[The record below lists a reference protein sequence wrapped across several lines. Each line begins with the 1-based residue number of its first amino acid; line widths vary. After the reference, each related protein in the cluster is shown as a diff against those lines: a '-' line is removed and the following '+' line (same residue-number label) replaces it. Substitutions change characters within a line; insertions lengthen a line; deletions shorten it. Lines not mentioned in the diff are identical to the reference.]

1 MGYQQTARN
10 INEPTFNSQE
20 EADKY
25 ADWIISFQNRPLD
38 FALTFW
44 PWGEGPL
51 TNRKLEDWQFEMLLN
66 LQTRLL
72 SDEINELTALR
83 EGRIYNAVYR
93 YARPAGHGVGKTAG
107 FAILIHWFASC
118 HPNSEGVVTASTE
131 AQLQSKTWRELRKWQ
146 EMALNGWQFEWSATK
161 YKHRGKP
168 ETWFME
174 AKSWSET
181 NPSSF
186 AGTHEKYVFIG
197 FDESSGIHPLIWE
210 AVEGA
215 LTTGKCFFFAF
226 GNPVEP
232 SGGFFDVCH
241 LYAHRWD
248 IKTLDARS
256 VSFANLGEIQNWMD
270 DHGEDSDFFRV
281 RVRGEFPKSSA
292 NQFIEQSLVAA
303 ARKRV
308 IDWRDVPR
316 AHPRLMGVDVA
327 RQGGDR
333 NVIILR
339 QGRKMAPRIQRFYE
353 RDLMKVANTV
363 ARAIRELKP
372 DIVYIDEVGIGAGV
386 VDRLQQMG
394 YDMVIGVQSGSKA
407 GFSDRDKLIYGNLR
421 ALMWTR
427 MRDWLHTADIADDP
441 ELETDLCGPT
451 QSYQTRTNLI
461 LVESKDD
468 MRARGLAS
476 PDIGDALAMTF
487 SELAPTRQ
495 VGSRSAEP
503 DAV

>member
-1 MGYQQTARN
+1 MGYTQGSRN
-10 INEPTFNSQE
+10 IGEPQFGSPE
-20 EADKY
+20 EAQKY
-25 ADWIISFQNRPLD
+25 ADWIVSFQNRPLD
-38 FALTFW
+38 FALTMW
-44 PWGEGPL
+44 RWGEGEL
-51 TNRKLEDWQFEMLLN
+51 ANRKLEDWQWEMLHN
-66 LQTRLL
+66 LQVRLL
-72 SDEINELTALR
+72 ADEANELEAARL
-83 EGRIYNAVYR
+83 GKIYNAVYR

-107 FAILIHWFASC
+107 FAMLIHWFASC
-118 HPNSEGVVTASTE
+118 HPHSEGVVTASTE

-146 EMALNGWQFEWSATK
+146 LIALNGWMFEWSATK
-161 YKHRGKP
+161 YKHRGSP

-174 AKSWSET
+174 AKSWSES

-197 FDESSGIHPLIWE
+197 FDESSGIHHLIWE

-232 SGGFFDVCH
+232 TGGFFDVCH
-241 LYAHRWD
+241 KFKHRWD
-248 IKTLDARS
+248 VATLDARS
-256 VSFANLGEIQNWMD
+256 VSFANLEEIENWKND
-270 DHGEDSDFFRV
+270 WGEDSDFFRV
-281 RVRGEFPKSSA
+281 RVRGEFPRTAA
-292 NQFIEQSLVAA
+292 NQFIEQRMVAA
-303 ARKRV
+303 ARKRS

-333 NVIILR
+333 NVIVLR
-339 QGRKMAPRIQRFYE
+339 QGRKMAPRIIRFYD
-353 RDLMKVANTV
+353 RDLMNVANTV
-363 ARAIRELKP
+363 ARHIREMKP

-386 VDRLQQMG
+386 VDRLIQMG
-394 YDMVIGVQSGSKA
+394 YDMVVGVQSGSKD
-407 GFSDRDKLIYGNLR
+407 GFDDRDKKIYGNLR

-427 MRDWLHTADIADDP
+427 MRNWMHTADIPDDP

-451 QSYQTRTNLI
+451 CAYQTRTNLI

-476 PDIGDALAMTF
+476 PDIADALAMTF